1 MEYIKEDKI
10 ISASE
15 KAYKAVY
22 KAQGYA
28 PLEDAGPDDGHNINS
43 EGMGVP
49 NDEAGKLLNGEKST
63 DEADTVPDSEETDTG
78 EADLAD
84 LKVDDLKELAKEAGI
99 TGYSSMRKDELAA
112 ALSAKA

>member
-10 ISASE
+10 ILASE
-15 KAYKAVY
+15 KAYKTIY
-22 KAQGYA
+22 KAQGYV
-28 PLEDAGPDDGHNINS
+28 PLEDADPDDDHNINP
-43 EGMGVP
+43 EGIGVS
-49 NDEAGKLLNGEKST
+49 N

-84 LKVDDLKELAKEAGI
+84 LKVDDLKELAKERGI
-99 TGYSSMRKDELAA
+99 TGYSGMKKDELVA